1 MVERQDLN
9 QFTSSTGETAVGVF
23 IFLGLFFHAQ
33 SVPGVDVPVFCLFLI
48 NWCTLTKDKV

>member
-48 NWCTLTKDKV
+48 NRCTLSKDKI